1 MPKFTMNINHLQT
14 ILYTE
19 IHVFLSY
26 HKIVEL
32 DEKFHFSKNDNWEI
46 KIAFLTIAA
55 FSGYKPCFSA
65 IEAALHEV
73 GRMKYL
79 RPLYSGLL
87 QSSAEAKEL
96 ARRAF
101 HEAKDKYHPIAQ
113 SVVKG
118 LMQKFDH

>member
-1 MPKFTMNINHLQT
+1 MKIAELEFW
-14 ILYTE
+14 
-19 IHVFLSY
+19 VFFFY
-26 HKIVEL
+26 HKIAEL

-65 IEAALHEV
+65 IEVALHEV

-87 QSSAEAKEL
+87 QSSPEAKEL
-96 ARRAF
+96 AKRAF
-101 HEAKDKYHPIAQ
+101 VEAKDKYHPIAQ